1 MATADDFRKEFMDN
15 VEENIT
21 CSKCKKV
28 PRNAT
33 VSWCSAHHL
42 MCQSCHE
49 SKRYLTKKYCEHYG
63 HYGPI
68 YPGGQSCGT
77 CPPCVQAKI
86 VQCGATCNVSN
97 APALS
102 PFLAN
107 VLKMFPTKCKFTH
120 NGCQVFIALKELEV
134 HEVDCVYRNINC
146 PFVDCKSQNV
156 SFIGLGEHLEAN
168 HGNLKKISK
177 ARSKESIPM
186 LDQQPPVVWIPQE
199 LAFRNRSFFTEV
211 HRDAALKSRHFWIY
225 FHGTPEEAVHYSYRI
240 KIVGANGKELMFKGN
255 VYSLDETKK
264 AILAKEDVIIQY
276 DNQVKRL
283 EVDGQINFEIT
294 LYSDKEEIKDEDVES
309 GISDDEEDVSCPRE
323 LMCEGLEKL
332 ATKPSGGG
340 AAAAAAPAGDAAPAA
355 AKAEAKEEEKEESD
369 DDMLFGI
376 FD

>member
-28 PRNAT
+28 QRNAT

-42 MCQSCHE
+42 MCQSCYD
-49 SKRYLTKKYCEHYG
+49 SNSRQLKNNYCDYYGNNYG
-63 HYGPI
+63 HS
-68 YPGGQSCGT
+68 YPHGQSYGQSCGT
-77 CPPCVQAKI
+77 CPPCVQAKM
-86 VQCGATCNVSN
+86 VQCGATCNVNN

-107 VLKMFPTKCKFTH
+107 VLKMFPTKCKFTV
-120 NGCQVFIALKELEV
+120 NGCQVFIILKELEV

-146 PFVDCKSQNV
+146 PFVDCKSQDV

-168 HGNLKKISK
+168 HGNLKKIGK
-177 ARSKESIPM
+177 ARSKDSIPM

-240 KIVGANGKELMFKGN
+240 KIIGGNGKEHMFKGN

-264 AILAKEDVIIQY
+264 AIIANEDVVVVF
-276 DNQVKRL
+276 DGQVKRL

-309 GISDDEEDVSCPRE
+309 GISDDEED
-323 LMCEGLEKL
+323 
-332 ATKPSGGG
+332 
-340 AAAAAAPAGDAAPAA
+340 D
-355 AKAEAKEEEKEESD
+355 
-369 DDMLFGI
+369 
-376 FD
+376 